1 MPKSRAATPY
11 FFAAILIAI
20 FRQRHVIAAPP
31 LLSAIAPSMMPKHSR
46 QPFRRH

>member
-1 MPKSRAATPY
+1 MPNSRAATPY

-31 LLSAIAPSMMPKHSR
+31 LLSAIAAVDDAEASR